1 MVTVVTAA
9 KVGVVSTASVFI
21 SLVTDIISLI
31 SDVIFPVL
39 KSIPSASDVIFPVAN
54 FISFE
59 SDVISPVANF
69 ISSESDI
76 ISPVMPLKMISGLET
91 VISRLD
97 IIVADTEITISCLAI
112 VLKGLSTNLRMVG
125 VGTNK
130 NSLPLGLASC
140 AVLTPG
146 ERVTYFTNN
155 AMQSSVA
162 TAE

>member
-1 MVTVVTAA
+1 MTVVTAA

-21 SLVTDIISLI
+21 SLVSDIISLI
-31 SDVIFPVL
+31 SDVIFPVA
-39 KSIPSASDVIFPVAN
+39 KSIPSASDV
-54 FISFE
+54 
-59 SDVISPVANF
+59 
-69 ISSESDI
+69 

-112 VLKGLSTNLRMVG
+112 ILKGLSTNLRMVG

-140 AVLTPG
+140 DVLTPG

-155 AMQSSVA
+155 AMSLSVA

>member
-1 MVTVVTAA
+1 MTVVTAA
-9 KVGVVSTASVFI
+9 KVGVVTTATVFI

-31 SDVIFPVL
+31 SDVIFVVV
-39 KSIPSASDVIFPVAN
+39 KSIPSASDVIFPV
-54 FISFE
+54 
-59 SDVISPVANF
+59 VNF
-69 ISSESDI
+69 ISSESDVI
-76 ISPVMPLKMISGLET
+76 FPVAKSIPSESDVISPVMPLKMISGLET

-97 IIVADTEITISCLAI
+97 IIVADTEITISCFAI

-155 AMQSSVA
+155 AMSLSVA

>member
-1 MVTVVTAA
+1 MTAA
-9 KVGVVSTASVFI
+9 KVGVVSSASVFI

-31 SDVIFPVL
+31 SDVIFPVV
-39 KSIPSASDVIFPVAN
+39 KSIPSESDVIFSVVNFIPSASDV
-54 FISFE
+54 
-59 SDVISPVANF
+59 
-69 ISSESDI
+69 
-76 ISPVMPLKMISGLET
+76 ISPVMPLKMISGFET

-112 VLKGLSTNLRMVG
+112 VLKGLSPNLRMVG

-155 AMQSSVA
+155 AMSLSVA

>member
-1 MVTVVTAA
+1 MVVTAA
-9 KVGVVSTASVFI
+9 KVGVVTTASVFI
-21 SLVTDIISLI
+21 SLVTDVILLI
-31 SDVIFPVL
+31 SDVIFL
-39 KSIPSASDVIFPVAN
+39 VAN
-54 FISFE
+54 
-59 SDVISPVANF
+59 V

-112 VLKGLSTNLRMVG
+112 ILKGLSTDLRMIC

-155 AMQSSVA
+155 AMSLSVA

>member
-1 MVTVVTAA
+1 MTVVTAA
-9 KVGVVSTASVFI
+9 KVGVVSSASVFI

-31 SDVIFPVL
+31 SDVIFPVVNV
-39 KSIPSASDVIFPVAN
+39 IPSASDVIFSVVN
-54 FISFE
+54 FIPSA
-59 SDVISPVANF
+59 SDV
-69 ISSESDI
+69 
-76 ISPVMPLKMISGLET
+76 ISPVMPLKMISGFET

-97 IIVADTEITISCLAI
+97 IIVADTEITISRLAI
-112 VLKGLSTNLRMVG
+112 ILKGLSTNLRMVG

-155 AMQSSVA
+155 AMSLSVA

>member
-1 MVTVVTAA
+1 MVVTAA
-9 KVGVVSTASVFI
+9 KVGVVTTASVFI
-21 SLVTDIISLI
+21 SLVMDIILLI
-31 SDVIFPVL
+31 SDVIVPVVNV
-39 KSIPSASDVIFPVAN
+39 IPSASDVIFSVVN
-54 FISFE
+54 FIPSA
-59 SDVISPVANF
+59 SDV
-69 ISSESDI
+69 

-112 VLKGLSTNLRMVG
+112 ILKGLSTNLRMVG
-125 VGTNK
+125 VGNKK

-155 AMQSSVA
+155 AMSLSVA

>member
-1 MVTVVTAA
+1 MTVVTAA
-9 KVGVVSTASVFI
+9 KVGVVSSASVFI

-31 SDVIFPVL
+31 SDVIFPVVNV
-39 KSIPSASDVIFPVAN
+39 IPSASDVIFSVVN
-54 FISFE
+54 FIPSA
-59 SDVISPVANF
+59 SDVISPL
-69 ISSESDI
+69 
-76 ISPVMPLKMISGLET
+76 MPLKMISGFET

-155 AMQSSVA
+155 AMSLSVA

>member
-1 MVTVVTAA
+1 MTVVTAA
-9 KVGVVSTASVFI
+9 KVGVVSSASVFI
-21 SLVTDIISLI
+21 SLETDVILLI
-31 SDVIFPVL
+31 SDVIFPV
-39 KSIPSASDVIFPVAN
+39 V
-54 FISFE
+54 
-59 SDVISPVANF
+59 NF
-69 ISSESDI
+69 ISSESEI
-76 ISPVMPLKMISGLET
+76 ISPVMALKMISLYET

-112 VLKGLSTNLRMVG
+112 ILKGLSTDLRMVG

-155 AMQSSVA
+155 AMSLSVA

>member
-1 MVTVVTAA
+1 MTVVTAA
-9 KVGVVSTASVFI
+9 KVGVVSSASVFI

-31 SDVIFPVL
+31 SDVIFPVVNV
-39 KSIPSASDVIFPVAN
+39 IPSASDVIFSVVN
-54 FISFE
+54 FIPSE
-59 SDVISPVANF
+59 SDV
-69 ISSESDI
+69 
-76 ISPVMPLKMISGLET
+76 ISPVMPLKMISGFET

-112 VLKGLSTNLRMVG
+112 VLKGLSPNLRMVG

-155 AMQSSVA
+155 AMSLSVA

>member
-1 MVTVVTAA
+1 MTVVTAA
-9 KVGVVSTASVFI
+9 KVGVVATATVFI

-39 KSIPSASDVIFPVAN
+39 KSIPSASDVI
-54 FISFE
+54 SL
-59 SDVISPVANF
+59 
-69 ISSESDI
+69 
-76 ISPVMPLKMISGLET
+76 VMLLKMISGFET

-112 VLKGLSTNLRMVG
+112 VLKGLSTNLRQVG
-125 VGTNK
+125 VDTNK

-155 AMQSSVA
+155 AMSLSVA

>member
-1 MVTVVTAA
+1 MTAA
-9 KVGVVSTASVFI
+9 KVGVVSSASVFI

-31 SDVIFPVL
+31 SDVIFPVA
-39 KSIPSASDVIFPVAN
+39 KSIPSASDVI
-54 FISFE
+54 
-59 SDVISPVANF
+59 SPV
-69 ISSESDI
+69 
-76 ISPVMPLKMISGLET
+76 VPLKMVSGLET

-155 AMQSSVA
+155 AMSLSVA

>member
-9 KVGVVSTASVFI
+9 KVGVTSTPSVFI
-21 SLVTDIISLI
+21 SLVSVLISL
-31 SDVIFPVL
+31 S
-39 KSIPSASDVIFPVAN
+39 
-54 FISFE
+54 

-69 ISSESDI
+69 IPSASDDI
-76 ISPVMPLKMISGLET
+76 LPVMPLKMISGLEMEN
-91 VISRLD
+91 SRLD

-112 VLKGLSTNLRMVG
+112 ILKGLSTNLRMVG

-155 AMQSSVA
+155 AMSLSVA

>member
-1 MVTVVTAA
+1 MVVTAA

-21 SLVTDIISLI
+21 SLVTDVILLM
-31 SDVIFPVL
+31 SDVIFPVV
-39 KSIPSASDVIFPVAN
+39 KSIPSASDVIFPVVN
-54 FISFE
+54 
-59 SDVISPVANF
+59 V
-69 ISSESDI
+69 ISSESEI
-76 ISPVMPLKMISGLET
+76 ISSVMLLKMISGLET

-112 VLKGLSTNLRMVG
+112 VLKGLSTDLRMVG

-155 AMQSSVA
+155 AMSLSVA

>member
-9 KVGVVSTASVFI
+9 KVGVVTTASVFI

-39 KSIPSASDVIFPVAN
+39 KSIPSASDV
-54 FISFE
+54 
-59 SDVISPVANF
+59 
-69 ISSESDI
+69 

-112 VLKGLSTNLRMVG
+112 ILKGLSTNLRMVG

-155 AMQSSVA
+155 AKSSSVA

>member
-1 MVTVVTAA
+1 MTVVTAA
-9 KVGVVSTASVFI
+9 KVGVVSSASVFI

-31 SDVIFPVL
+31 SDVIFPVVNV
-39 KSIPSASDVIFPVAN
+39 IPSASDVIFSV
-54 FISFE
+54 
-59 SDVISPVANF
+59 VNF
-69 ISSESDI
+69 ISSASDV
-76 ISPVMPLKMISGLET
+76 ISPVMPLKMISGFET

-112 VLKGLSTNLRMVG
+112 ILKGLSTNLRMVG
-125 VGTNK
+125 VGNKK

-146 ERVTYFTNN
+146 ERETYFTNN
-155 AMQSSVA
+155 AMSLSVA

>member
-1 MVTVVTAA
+1 MVVTAA
-9 KVGVVSTASVFI
+9 KVGVVSSASVFI

-31 SDVIFPVL
+31 SDVIFPVA
-39 KSIPSASDVIFPVAN
+39 KSIPSASDVIFSVEN
-54 FISFE
+54 
-59 SDVISPVANF
+59 V
-69 ISSESDI
+69 ISSESEI
-76 ISPVMPLKMISGLET
+76 ISPVMPLKMISEFET
-91 VISRLD
+91 VISLLD

-155 AMQSSVA
+155 AMSLSVA

>member
-1 MVTVVTAA
+1 MTAA
-9 KVGVVSTASVFI
+9 KVGVVSSASVFI

-39 KSIPSASDVIFPVAN
+39 KSIPSASEVIFSVVN
-54 FISFE
+54 VISSA
-59 SDVISPVANF
+59 SDV
-69 ISSESDI
+69 

-91 VISRLD
+91 VISRLV

-112 VLKGLSTNLRMVG
+112 ILKGLSTNLRMVG

-155 AMQSSVA
+155 AMSLSVA

>member
-1 MVTVVTAA
+1 MTVVTAA
-9 KVGVVSTASVFI
+9 KVGVVSSASVFI
-21 SLVTDIISLI
+21 SLVTDVILLI
-31 SDVIFPVL
+31 SDVIFPVA
-39 KSIPSASDVIFPVAN
+39 KSIPSASDVIFPVVN
-54 FISFE
+54 FIF
-59 SDVISPVANF
+59 
-69 ISSESDI
+69 SELDI

-112 VLKGLSTNLRMVG
+112 VLKGLSTDLRMVG

-155 AMQSSVA
+155 AMSLSVA

>member
-1 MVTVVTAA
+1 MTVVTAA
-9 KVGVVSTASVFI
+9 KVGVVSSASVFI

-31 SDVIFPVL
+31 SVVIFPVVNV
-39 KSIPSASDVIFPVAN
+39 IPSASDVIFSVVN
-54 FISFE
+54 FIPSA
-59 SDVISPVANF
+59 SDV
-69 ISSESDI
+69 
-76 ISPVMPLKMISGLET
+76 ISPVMPLKMISGFET

-112 VLKGLSTNLRMVG
+112 VLKGLSPNLRMVG

-155 AMQSSVA
+155 AMSLSVA

>member
-1 MVTVVTAA
+1 MVVTAA

-31 SDVIFPVL
+31 SDVIFPVV
-39 KSIPSASDVIFPVAN
+39 KSLPSASDVI
-54 FISFE
+54 SL
-59 SDVISPVANF
+59 
-69 ISSESDI
+69 
-76 ISPVMPLKMISGLET
+76 VMPLKMISGFET

-112 VLKGLSTNLRMVG
+112 ILKGLSTNLRMVG

-155 AMQSSVA
+155 AMSLSVA

>member
-1 MVTVVTAA
+1 MVVTAA
-9 KVGVVSTASVFI
+9 KVGVVSSASVFI
-21 SLVTDIISLI
+21 SLVSDIISLI
-31 SDVIFPVL
+31 SDVIFPVVNV
-39 KSIPSASDVIFPVAN
+39 IPSASDVIF
-54 FISFE
+54 S
-59 SDVISPVANF
+59 VANF
-69 ISSESDI
+69 ISSESEI
-76 ISPVMPLKMISGLET
+76 ISPVMPLKMISGFET

-112 VLKGLSTNLRMVG
+112 ILKGLSTNLRMVG

-130 NSLPLGLASC
+130 NSLPLGQASC

-155 AMQSSVA
+155 AMSLSVA

>member
-1 MVTVVTAA
+1 MTVVTAA
-9 KVGVVSTASVFI
+9 KVGVVTTASVFI

-31 SDVIFPVL
+31 SDVIFPMVNF
-39 KSIPSASDVIFPVAN
+39 IPSASDVISPLAN
-54 FISFE
+54 FIPSE
-59 SDVISPVANF
+59 SDV
-69 ISSESDI
+69 

-112 VLKGLSTNLRMVG
+112 ILKGLSTNLRMVG

-155 AMQSSVA
+155 AMSLSVA

>member
-9 KVGVVSTASVFI
+9 KVGVVSSASVFI
-21 SLVTDIISLI
+21 SLETDIISSV
-31 SDVIFPVL
+31 SD
-39 KSIPSASDVIFPVAN
+39 
-54 FISFE
+54 
-59 SDVISPVANF
+59 
-69 ISSESDI
+69 DI
-76 ISPVMPLKMISGLET
+76 LPVMPLKMISGLET

-97 IIVADTEITISCLAI
+97 IIVADTEITISCPAI
-112 VLKGLSTNLRMVG
+112 ILKGLSTNLRMVG

-146 ERVTYFTNN
+146 ESVTYFTNN
-155 AMQSSVA
+155 AMSLSVA

>member
-1 MVTVVTAA
+1 MATVVTAA
-9 KVGVVSTASVFI
+9 KVGVVSSASVFI
-21 SLVTDIISLI
+21 PLVSDIISLI
-31 SDVIFPVL
+31 SDVIFPVA
-39 KSIPSASDVIFPVAN
+39 KSIPSASDVIF
-54 FISFE
+54 
-59 SDVISPVANF
+59 PVANF

-112 VLKGLSTNLRMVG
+112 VLKGLSTDLRMVG
-125 VGTNK
+125 VGNKK

-146 ERVTYFTNN
+146 ERETYFTNN
-155 AMQSSVA
+155 AMSLSVA

>member
-1 MVTVVTAA
+1 MTVVTAA
-9 KVGVVSTASVFI
+9 KVGVVSSASVFI
-21 SLVTDIISLI
+21 SLVTDIISLM
-31 SDVIFPVL
+31 SDVIFVVV
-39 KSIPSASDVIFPVAN
+39 KSIPSASDVIFPV
-54 FISFE
+54 
-59 SDVISPVANF
+59 VNF
-69 ISSESDI
+69 ISSESEI
-76 ISPVMPLKMISGLET
+76 ISPVMALKMISLYET

-112 VLKGLSTNLRMVG
+112 ILKGLSTDLRMVS

-140 AVLTPG
+140 AVLPPG

-155 AMQSSVA
+155 AMSLSVA

>member
-1 MVTVVTAA
+1 MTVVTAA
-9 KVGVVSTASVFI
+9 KVGVVSSASVFI

-31 SDVIFPVL
+31 SDVIVL
-39 KSIPSASDVIFPVAN
+39 VVNVIPSASDVIFSVVN
-54 FISFE
+54 FIPSA
-59 SDVISPVANF
+59 SDV
-69 ISSESDI
+69 
-76 ISPVMPLKMISGLET
+76 ISPVMPLKMISGFET

-112 VLKGLSTNLRMVG
+112 VLKGLSPNLRMVG

-155 AMQSSVA
+155 AMSLSVA

>member
-1 MVTVVTAA
+1 MTAA
-9 KVGVVSTASVFI
+9 KVGVVSSASVFI

-31 SDVIFPVL
+31 SDVIFPVV
-39 KSIPSASDVIFPVAN
+39 KSIPSESDVIFPVAKS
-54 FISFE
+54 IPSE
-59 SDVISPVANF
+59 SDV
-69 ISSESDI
+69 
-76 ISPVMPLKMISGLET
+76 ISPVMPLKMISGFET

-112 VLKGLSTNLRMVG
+112 VLKGLSPNLRMVG

-146 ERVTYFTNN
+146 ERVTYFRD
-155 AMQSSVA
+155 VL
-162 TAE
+162 

>member
-1 MVTVVTAA
+1 MVTTVTAA
-9 KVGVVSTASVFI
+9 KVGVVTTASVFI

-31 SDVIFPVL
+31 SDVIFPVV
-39 KSIPSASDVIFPVAN
+39 KSLPSASDVIFPVAKS
-54 FISFE
+54 IPSE
-59 SDVISPVANF
+59 SDV
-69 ISSESDI
+69 

-146 ERVTYFTNN
+146 ERETYFTNN
-155 AMQSSVA
+155 AMSLSVA

>member
-1 MVTVVTAA
+1 MTAA
-9 KVGVVSTASVFI
+9 KVGVVSSASVFI

-31 SDVIFPVL
+31 SDVIFPV
-39 KSIPSASDVIFPVAN
+39 
-54 FISFE
+54 
-59 SDVISPVANF
+59 ANF
-69 ISSESDI
+69 ISSESDVI
-76 ISPVMPLKMISGLET
+76 FSVVNVIPSASDVISLVMPLKMISGFET

-155 AMQSSVA
+155 AMSLSVA

>member
-1 MVTVVTAA
+1 MATVVTAA

-31 SDVIFPVL
+31 SDVIFPVVN
-39 KSIPSASDVIFPVAN
+39 SIPSASDVIFSV
-54 FISFE
+54 
-59 SDVISPVANF
+59 VNF
-69 ISSESDI
+69 ISSESEI
-76 ISPVMPLKMISGLET
+76 ISPVMALKMISGLET
-91 VISRLD
+91 VSSRLD

-112 VLKGLSTNLRMVG
+112 ILKGLSTNLRMVG

-140 AVLTPG
+140 AVLPPG

-155 AMQSSVA
+155 AMSSSVA

>member
-1 MVTVVTAA
+1 MVVTAA

-31 SDVIFPVL
+31 SDVIVPVANF
-39 KSIPSASDVIFPVAN
+39 IPSASDVIFPVVN
-54 FISFE
+54 FIF
-59 SDVISPVANF
+59 
-69 ISSESDI
+69 SESDI
-76 ISPVMPLKMISGLET
+76 ISPVMPLKMISGFET

-125 VGTNK
+125 VDTNK

-155 AMQSSVA
+155 AMSLSVA

>member
-1 MVTVVTAA
+1 MVVTAA

-31 SDVIFPVL
+31 SDVIFPVV
-39 KSIPSASDVIFPVAN
+39 KSIPSTSDV
-54 FISFE
+54 
-59 SDVISPVANF
+59 
-69 ISSESDI
+69 

-112 VLKGLSTNLRMVG
+112 ILKGLSTNLRMVG

-155 AMQSSVA
+155 AMSLSVA

>member
-1 MVTVVTAA
+1 MVVTAA
-9 KVGVVSTASVFI
+9 KVGVVSSASVFI
-21 SLVTDIISLI
+21 SLVTDIILLI
-31 SDVIFPVL
+31 SGVIVPVV
-39 KSIPSASDVIFPVAN
+39 KSIPSASDV
-54 FISFE
+54 
-59 SDVISPVANF
+59 
-69 ISSESDI
+69 

-91 VISRLD
+91 VTSRLD

-112 VLKGLSTNLRMVG
+112 ILKGLSTDLRMVG
-125 VGTNK
+125 VDTNK

-155 AMQSSVA
+155 AMSLSVA

>member
-1 MVTVVTAA
+1 MVVTAA
-9 KVGVVSTASVFI
+9 KVGVASTVSVFI
-21 SLVTDIISLI
+21 SLVTDIISLM
-31 SDVIFPVL
+31 
-39 KSIPSASDVIFPVAN
+39 SDVIFPVAN
-54 FISFE
+54 FIPSA
-59 SDVISPVANF
+59 SDVIL
-69 ISSESDI
+69 
-76 ISPVMPLKMISGLET
+76 PVMPLKMISGLET

-112 VLKGLSTNLRMVG
+112 ILKGLSPNLRMVG

-155 AMQSSVA
+155 AMSLSVA

>member
-1 MVTVVTAA
+1 MTVVTAA
-9 KVGVVSTASVFI
+9 KVGVVSSASVFI
-21 SLVTDIISLI
+21 SLVTAIISLI
-31 SDVIFPVL
+31 SDVIFPVVNV
-39 KSIPSASDVIFPVAN
+39 IPSASDVIVL
-54 FISFE
+54 
-59 SDVISPVANF
+59 VANF
-69 ISSESDI
+69 ISSESEI
-76 ISPVMPLKMISGLET
+76 ISPVVPLKMVSGLET

-155 AMQSSVA
+155 AMSLSMA

>member
-1 MVTVVTAA
+1 MVVTAA
-9 KVGVVSTASVFI
+9 KVGVVSSASVFI

-31 SDVIFPVL
+31 SDVIFPVVNFI
-39 KSIPSASDVIFPVAN
+39 SSASDVIFPVVN
-54 FISFE
+54 
-59 SDVISPVANF
+59 VIPSA
-69 ISSESDI
+69 SDI
-76 ISPVMPLKMISGLET
+76 ISPVMPLKMISGFET

-112 VLKGLSTNLRMVG
+112 VLKGLSTDLRMVG

-155 AMQSSVA
+155 AMSLSVA